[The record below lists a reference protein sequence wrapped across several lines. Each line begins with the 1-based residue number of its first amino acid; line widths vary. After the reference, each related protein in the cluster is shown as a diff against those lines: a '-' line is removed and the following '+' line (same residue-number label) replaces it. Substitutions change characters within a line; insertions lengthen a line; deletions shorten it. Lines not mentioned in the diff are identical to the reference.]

1 MTKPFLPTY
10 LYIKTHNITGL
21 KYFGKTTKDPF
32 DYHGSGTHWLSHL
45 KKHGYNIST
54 EVIGY
59 FTVKE
64 ECIAVATKF
73 SQDNNIVN
81 ALNEDKKKIWANQI
95 IENGLDGG
103 ITRVNFTHSN
113 ETKKKIGASH
123 KGKKISPNAIQKRE
137 NTRRENNSYRKK
149 GEWNFPESSKQKLRD
164 ANLGKKQSTETK
176 QKRSQALKGHVVTEE
191 TKQKLRDANLG
202 KKMSEEAIQK
212 MRNKVVSEEQKQR
225 LREINLGKKVSEETK
240 KKLSGKVVVVDK
252 IGNLL
257 RIDKEQYY
265 SQTGTKETWEW
276 VFHKSKEAQGRRG

>member
-164 ANLGKKQSTETK
+164 ANLGKK
-176 QKRSQALKGHVVTEE
+176 
-191 TKQKLRDANLG
+191 
-202 KKMSEEAIQK
+202 MSEEAIQK